1 MVNVGNILLF
11 IFLVYGGGLI
21 VNKTTCVSSF
31 IFLYT
36 ILSVWLL
43 INTLVENKC
52 SKSGSRLSL
61 MNFFLTAIVLIAIKT
76 KSKLLFYIC
85 FEARVIPITLI
96 VLYYGYQP
104 EKLQAS
110 IFLLIYTV
118 VSSLPLLLYIIKDSQ
133 VFVRSALVTVPIT
146 LVFIVKTPLFLLHT

>member
-11 IFLVYGGGLI
+11 ILLCCGGGLI
-21 VNKTTCVSSF
+21 LNKRTMLSSF
-31 IFLYT
+31 IFLFS
-36 ILSVWLL
+36 ILTVWLI
-43 INTLVENKC
+43 INTLLENKC
-52 SKSGSRLSL
+52 TKGGRLSL
-61 MNFFLTAIVLIAIKT
+61 LNFLLTATVLIAIKT

-118 VSSLPLLLYIIKDSQ
+118 VSSLPLLLYIIKVSHD
-133 VFVRSALVTVPIT
+133 FVRTILLTVPIT